1 MIFGIFALLST
12 LIWAE
17 TATSEVTRDY
27 CSLPDPIYA
36 DGVSAADFGAAGWSY
51 ANAATWADFVVTCGG
66 SFQSPIDI
74 VTSGSTQE
82 SVQPQINYKSKD
94 ANTAYEEANKPYTK
108 EYEGEYSEIE
118 VTDASGSVIRY
129 YAKQFHIHTPS
140 EHTIDGKYYDLE
152 IHFVHQAIQ
161 DDEQDCNK
169 VKNKLTVFGI
179 MFQESSSATDYD
191 VFKPW
196 FDSNAT
202 GEVESFDLNDFFSK
216 MSDNTYYHYNGSLT
230 TLPCSQTV
238 NWVVFQQALPISSTQ
253 LKQFQDFLGDSTV
266 FPIKHN
272 NRPIQHLNGRKILK
286 GTAIAASVTEIPDVE
301 ASFAQTLAMA
311 ILMTVFLIQ

>member
-1 MIFGIFALLST
+1 MIFGFFALIPT
-12 LIWAE
+12 LISAE
-17 TATSEVTRDY
+17 TTTNEVTRDY
-27 CSLPDPIYA
+27 CSLPDAIYA
-36 DGVSAADFGAAGWSY
+36 DGVSAADFGATGWNY
-51 ANAATWADFVVTCGG
+51 ANVANWADLVVTCGG

-74 VTSGSTQE
+74 VTTGSTQE
-82 SVQPQINYKSKD
+82 PVQPQIHYRSKD
-94 ANTAYEEANKPYTK
+94 ASVGYEEANKPYTK

-161 DDEQDCNK
+161 DSEQDCNT
-169 VKNKLTVFGI
+169 VKNKLTVFGL

-191 VFKPW
+191 AFKPW
-196 FDSNAT
+196 FDSNTT

-216 MSDNTYYHYNGSLT
+216 LSDATYYHYNGSLT

-238 NWVVFQQALPISSTQ
+238 NWVVFQQPLPISTAQ
-253 LKQFQDFLGDSTV
+253 LKQFQDYLADSTL

-286 GTAIAASVTEIPDVE
+286 GTAITSGVTEIQNLE
-301 ASFAQTLAMA
+301 ASFAQTVAMA
-311 ILMTVFLIQ
+311 ILLVILIQ